1 MYAVELGVDEEYFL
15 LALACILFNSC
26 PSILILV
33 NFLSFMLGITSVH
46 KSETKLLLYKYLCLV
61 I

>member
-1 MYAVELGVDEEYFL
+1 MDEEYFL

-26 PSILILV
+26 PSYVILV
-33 NFLSFMLGITSVH
+33 NFLSFMLGITNVY
-46 KSETKLLLYKYLCLV
+46 KYETKLLLHKYLCLM